1 MINSNEFCRKTVKE
15 ASITMVKKDL
25 IKLLISIIN
34 LKEFTLTQFSETF
47 LMTKMIY
54 GTTYSVTHIH
64 LLEVTI

>member
-1 MINSNEFCRKTVKE
+1 MDIFRKTLKVCRFL
-15 ASITMVKKDL
+15 KDL

-34 LKEFTLTQFSETF
+34 LKEFTLIQFSETC

-54 GTTYSVTHIH
+54 GTTYSITYIH